1 MEYTTEHEGVAAAL
15 AAVKAELEELG
26 HTLDVIMFDQL
37 AYETGIA
44 ESTIRKLFAG
54 EPVSP
59 EEIDPPFKDRLR
71 FLMETRLHPDGR
83 QYTRPELAAA
93 ANVDRS
99 MITNLLSGKRKPG
112 LETTKALEKHFKV
125 PGFFTIGPEGSLRA
139 ALEPVLMEAR
149 FLARVKGQ
157 RVEHMAL
164 RGSVTAGSNDLSRQ
178 LQAAIDEVLATAQ
191 GMQRASQEGEDVPE
205 LLELTDTVRS
215 LPASKRKGVI
225 SVLRSAVGLA
235 GKDDQPF

>member
-1 MEYTTEHEGVAAAL
+1 MENTTEPEGVAAAL

-37 AYETGIA
+37 AHETGIA

-54 EPVSP
+54 EPVGP
-59 EEIDPPFKDRLR
+59 EEVDPPFKDRLR

-93 ANVDRS
+93 AHVDRS
-99 MITNLLSGKRKPG
+99 MITNLLTGKRKPG
-112 LETTKALEKHFKV
+112 LETTKALAKHFKV
-125 PGFFTIGPEGSLRA
+125 PGFFTIGPEEALLA
-139 ALEPVLMEAR
+139 ALEPVLIEAR

-157 RVEHMAL
+157 QVEHVAL
-164 RGSVTAGSNDLSRQ
+164 RGSVTGGSSDLSRQ

-191 GMQRASQEGEDVPE
+191 SMKEASPEPDDDPE
-205 LLELTDTVRS
+205 LRELTDTVRS
-215 LPASKRKGVI
+215 LPASSRKGVMGA
-225 SVLRSAVGLA
+225 LRSAVGLA
-235 GKDDQPF
+235 RKNA

>member
-1 MEYTTEHEGVAAAL
+1 MENTTEPEGVAAAL

-54 EPVSP
+54 ESVSP

-71 FLMETRLHPDGR
+71 FLMETRLHPEGR

-93 ANVDRS
+93 AHVDRS
-99 MITNLLSGKRKPG
+99 LITHLLNGTRKQG
-112 LETTKALEKHFKV
+112 GVETIKALEKHFKV
-125 PGFFTIGPEGSLRA
+125 PGFFTIGPEKALLA
-139 ALEPVLMEAR
+139 ALQPVLAEAR
-149 FLARVKGQ
+149 FLARLKGQ
-157 RVEHMAL
+157 RVQHVAL

-178 LQAAIDEVLATAQ
+178 LQARIDEVLATARS
-191 GMQRASQEGEDVPE
+191 MKDPE
-205 LLELTDTVRS
+205 LRELTEKVGS
-215 LPASKRKGVI
+215 LPASDRKGVMGI
-225 SVLRSAVGLA
+225 LRSAVGLA
-235 GKDDQPF
+235 RKND